1 MTLAVRSH
9 RRWWIYTPLLG
20 LGLWLALFG
29 DKTPA
34 DDVAAVAPSRANA
47 APASTKP
54 PPEPATQP
62 APAGRTA
69 DPTGDTLLTLVPR
82 DAQVPAP
89 SASDASTPVRDPFS
103 ARSWTPP
110 PPPPV
115 AGPAPAPVAPPL
127 PYTFLGK
134 KQEGDAWEVYLGR
147 AEQTFIAREGQ
158 VLEGN
163 YRIDKVQPPQLQL
176 TYLPLGEVQTLSIG
190 ESR

>member
-1 MTLAVRSH
+1 MTVAARSH

-34 DDVAAVAPSRANA
+34 GDAAVIPPSRTNAPSV
-47 APASTKP
+47 ST
-54 PPEPATQP
+54 EPAPQP
-62 APAGRTA
+62 ATTGKPA

-82 DAQVPAP
+82 DALVPAP
-89 SASDASTPVRDPFS
+89 SAIDASTPVRDPFS

-115 AGPAPAPVAPPL
+115 AGPAPAPMAPPL

-163 YRIDKVQPPQLQL
+163 YRVDKVAPPQLHV